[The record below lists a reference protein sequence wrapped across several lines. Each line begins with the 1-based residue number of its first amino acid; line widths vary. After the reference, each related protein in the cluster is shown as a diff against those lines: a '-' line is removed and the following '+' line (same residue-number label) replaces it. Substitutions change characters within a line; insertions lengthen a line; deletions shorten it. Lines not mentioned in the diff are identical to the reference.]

1 MHELHAIPNLIQS
14 VSLDTGLDVLRNSEV
29 STTASS
35 HSSSTSAKTNRGICG
50 PSKKR
55 FGTELGRIGR
65 NIIQKLICGFFTKEG
80 NNYFH
85 LNNMNCSYHSC
96 HYKNAEV
103 FLCNPKGC
111 WEAYPN

>member
-14 VSLDTGLDVLRNSEV
+14 VSLDIGLDVLRNSEV

-35 HSSSTSAKTNRGICG
+35 HSSSTSAKTDPGICG

-65 NIIQKLICGFFTKEG
+65 NIRQKLLCGSFYKEG
-80 NNYFH
+80 TFYSS
-85 LNNMNCSYHSC
+85 LNQNCSYNS
-96 HYKNAEV
+96 YQIMNVEN

-111 WEAYPN
+111 